1 MCCRCWEMTGNNDTL
16 DNNVSWKNNW
26 IKEFLLLWNFCLLFD
41 QLGFFQFGPL
51 YATCVLLREM
61 GQKPFGLFFSF
72 STLFFFPDQTKWTSK
87 LAIFRGKPILNSI
100 LETSYAWTEDK
111 GATLT
116 RTLANTQCSASEPKT
131 SPPLKMSN
139 SNDARSRVKT
149 FFSSPLGCPLF
160 NESWKMVLNQK
171 SFKVLFCLE

>member
-1 MCCRCWEMTGNNDTL
+1 M
-16 DNNVSWKNNW
+16 
-26 IKEFLLLWNFCLLFD
+26 EFLSVVWS
-41 QLGFFQFGPL
+41 
-51 YATCVLLREM
+51 VR
-61 GQKPFGLFFSF
+61 FFSIWPLVCHVRVVKRDGAKTF
-72 STLFFFPDQTKWTSK
+72 WIIFLFLYSFLLFPDQTKWTSK

-149 FFSSPLGCPLF
+149 FFFSPLGCPLF
-160 NESWKMVLNQK
+160 NESWKMTFNQK

>member
-1 MCCRCWEMTGNNDTL
+1 M
-16 DNNVSWKNNW
+16 
-26 IKEFLLLWNFCLLFD
+26 EFLSVVWSAS
-41 QLGFFQFGPL
+41 FFQFGPL

-131 SPPLKMSN
+131 SPLKMSK

-149 FFSSPLGCPLF
+149 FFFQSIRVSTIQ
-160 NESWKMVLNQK
+160 WKFENDIK
-171 SFKVLFCLE
+171 PKIF